1 MPQILPCPG
10 VVACHKAD
18 SAFGVSEAPLKQP
31 KAPAIEKVTNAVHGF
46 CLSCLPS
53 AVATLAPATFW
64 RSPLSRELASRIL
77 AAHKCWQ
84 ILTSIASIPA
94 ARKNNSP
101 YSPSFF
107 LPALVQNAS
116 SIALC
121 AARTLHSCT
130 CWIAASLAKPYPG
143 ARASTERVV
152 MLFRSA
158 SHMVQHGLVKQP
170 VLAVLAQEKA
180 CLLESIQQ

>member
-1 MPQILPCPG
+1 MEMLRQILPCLG

-18 SAFGVSEAPLKQP
+18 PAFGVSDAPLKQP
-31 KAPAIEKVTNAVHGF
+31 KAPAIEKVTGVVNGF
-46 CLSCLPS
+46 CLLRLPS
-53 AVATLAPATFW
+53 EVATTLAPATFW
-64 RSPLSRELASRIL
+64 RSPLSRELASHTL
-77 AAHKCWQ
+77 AAQQCWQ
-84 ILTSIASIPA
+84 ILTSIPA
-94 ARKNNSP
+94 ARKTNSP
-101 YSPSFF
+101 SSF

-143 ARASTERVV
+143 ARASTERVM

-158 SHMVQHGLVKQP
+158 SHIVKHGLVKQP
-170 VLAVLAQEKA
+170 VLAVLAERKA
-180 CLLESIQQ
+180 CLL